1 MNKKRRNIYIE
12 NSFNNSTMLNWND
25 ATFYSA
31 TNNAF
36 SKLPVVILKLATTLK
51 RDDVARTHVAIM
63 DT

>member
-1 MNKKRRNIYIE
+1 
-12 NSFNNSTMLNWND
+12 MLNWND